1 MPAMS
6 GFFPKNDPVH
16 PGWGW
21 QIYADPASATGYTR
35 KLWNPRDD
43 SNGGRPTEYFDKNY
57 DFAADQRDEE
67 ATSSRTA
74 QKAAEKAQAK
84 AEKDAAIARE
94 EAARK
99 AAGQNVVNTADR
111 NYGEGV
117 RQFNVSSQQ
126 TATAENN
133 RVQQVRNALKEQQRQ
148 FDLNYKISQQEAQ
161 RADQRLGLDTLTAG
175 AGMRGSLN
183 FLEGDA
189 FANGV
194 SGAGLSPFVQA
205 LGRGTPV
212 AYGGGT
218 ATQGNP
224 TPLTLGTLANAMTQG
239 QAGSNGAA
247 KTDAYGRPLLSAQNQ
262 QFVDAASKVYQQGLA
277 NQPLGFL
284 ENMDDDQRKAFA
296 DAGGWLGRNTNQ
308 ETTKYVR
315 SRPTQGQYY

>member
-1 MPAMS
+1 MPQMS

-21 QIYADPASATGYTR
+21 QIYPDPASSTGYTR

-43 SNGGRPTEYFDKNY
+43 SNGGKPTEYFDKNY

-67 ATSSRTA
+67 AVSGRLA
-74 QKAAEKAQAK
+74 QKAAQMAQAAAEKKASQDAAEKALNDSKNSDYRYRDSRNA
-84 AEKDAAIARE
+84 AADA
-94 EAARK
+94 
-99 AAGQNVVNTADR
+99 QADR
-111 NYGEGV
+111 TFNQGV
-117 RQFNVSSQQ
+117 TV
-126 TATAENN
+126 ENN
-133 RVQQVRNALKEQQRQ
+133 RVQQVKNAVREQQRQ
-148 FDLNYKISQQEAQ
+148 FDLNYKINQQQEQ
-161 RADQRLGLDTLTAG
+161 RADQRLGLDVLTAG

-239 QAGSNGAA
+239 QAGSNGTS

-262 QFVDAASKVYQQGLA
+262 QFVDAASKVYQGGLA
-277 NQPLGFL
+277 NQGLNFL
-284 ENMDDDQRKAFA
+284 ENMDPDQRKAFD
-296 DAGGWLGRNTNQ
+296 DAGGYLGRNTTQ
-308 ETTKYVR
+308 ENTRYFR
-315 SRPTQGQYY
+315 SRPGQGSYI